1 MQREV
6 NLECSNKERTKM
18 KVQKTQEKVFT
29 PIQLNLTFET
39 QEEYEV
45 FHTMLRWNATIP
57 STVYARDE
65 PKHNILKDVMNN
77 IAETML

>member
-1 MQREV
+1 
-6 NLECSNKERTKM
+6 M

-45 FHTMLRWNATIP
+45 FHTMLRWSGTIP
-57 STVYARDE
+57 RTVYARDDT
-65 PKHNILKDVMNN
+65 KHNILQDVMYS
-77 IAETML
+77 IAEGML